1 MPALSQTPAPLVAV
15 TDLIQE
21 YPRFRALDRVSFG
34 IQAGSVTALV
44 GPNGAGKTTLMRC
57 LAALDPPFAG
67 RVHVAGLDA
76 IERPRAVHRLT
87 GFLQDFFGLYDTLT
101 VAQGLWYAAAARG
114 VAAADIDGRI
124 RWAAEAV
131 GLSDRLSQTAGTLS
145 RGLRQRLAVAQ
156 TVVHRPRL
164 VLLDEPA
171 SGLDPESRSDL
182 AALIRDL
189 RDTHGM
195 TLIVSS
201 HILAELEDYSTHVM
215 ILNHGRLVRHDPIA
229 DGSGASYGSGHGWGA
244 LDGAAEIEVALA
256 TPVADLAARVRALGL
271 EAARVDADGRG
282 LAFALS
288 ALPGSAAAD
297 PEAHATVLR
306 TLVNAGLPVCR
317 FTPQRRSLQ
326 DVYLDHVRGRPDGAS
341 GQTMT
346 EAER

>member
-1 MPALSQTPAPLVAV
+1 VAV

-87 GFLQDFFGLYDTLT
+87 GFLQDFFGLYDSLT

-114 VAAADIDGRI
+114 VAGADIDQRI

-182 AALIRDL
+182 AALIRNL
-189 RDTHGM
+189 RDAHGM

-229 DGSGASYGSGHGWGA
+229 DDTGNSHGWGS
-244 LDGAAEIEVALA
+244 LDTQAEIEVALA
-256 TPVADLAARVRALGL
+256 TPVPDLAARVRRLGL
-271 EAARVDADGRG
+271 EPARVDTDGRAM
-282 LAFALS
+282 AFAS
-288 ALPGSAAAD
+288 QVTPGTSAAD
-297 PEAHATVLR
+297 LQAHAAILR
-306 TLVNAGLPVCR
+306 TLVNDGLPVCR
-317 FTPQRRSLQ
+317 FAQQRRSLQ
-326 DVYLDHVRGRPDGAS
+326 DVYLDHVRRRPDGAS
-341 GQTMT
+341 GPITS
-346 EAER
+346 AEVGR